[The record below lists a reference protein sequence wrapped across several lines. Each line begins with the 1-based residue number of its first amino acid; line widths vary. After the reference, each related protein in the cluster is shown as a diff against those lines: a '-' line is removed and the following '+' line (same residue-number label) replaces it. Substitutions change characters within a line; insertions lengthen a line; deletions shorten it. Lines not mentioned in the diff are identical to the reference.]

1 MFGFF
6 YMINTFNEK
15 GGIVLNSLNQ
25 SVAGIKG
32 VGPKKSEILKSLGI
46 ETVEDLLTYYPF
58 RYDDIQE
65 KMLDEIQD
73 QEKVVLKGTVLA
85 EPVVNYYGYKKSRM
99 VFRMLTEQAVINVT
113 FFNQPFLKSK
123 INANEDVAIYGKW
136 DGRRKALTGMKIL
149 ATQEEEVD
157 FSPIYHVN
165 KQIRQKTLVD
175 LIRQVW
181 EMYGEELEETL
192 PGWLLEK
199 YRLMP
204 RGKAAYA
211 MHFPE
216 KIEENRLAKRRL
228 AFEEFFIFQ
237 LKMIQLKH
245 QETAKELGKG
255 IKYDVKALKA
265 FIQTLPFELTPAQ
278 KRVVNEICG
287 DLRSDKHMHRLLQGD
302 VGSGKT
308 IVAAIA
314 LFAVVSE
321 GYQGALMV
329 PTEIL
334 AEQHMESLTEVFSKV
349 GVSVGLLTSSTK
361 TAERRRILAE
371 LASGELQVIVGTHS
385 LIQEEVVFHDLGL
398 VIIDEQHR
406 FGVNQRRLLREKGNH
421 ADVLFMTAT
430 PIPRT
435 LAITAYGEMDVS
447 VIDELPA
454 GRIPIETRWI
464 LPKQV
469 DTVLTWLNGQLK
481 NGQQVYV
488 ICPLIEESEMLDVK
502 NATEIYEHLKQFF
515 EPNFKVALLHGK
527 MKSQE
532 KDDIMTAFKENQTQ
546 ILVSTTVIEVG
557 VNVPNA
563 TTMMIMD
570 ADRFGLAQLH
580 QLRGRV
586 GRGSL
591 ASYCILVA
599 NPKSD
604 QGKER
609 MKIMTETT
617 DGFVLSQ
624 KDLEMRGPGDFFGA
638 KQSGLP
644 EFKVGDIVA
653 DEAILETARIEATE
667 LLDDPTWMEKAENQ
681 SLVKALKEK
690 LEETEYFD

>member
-1 MFGFF
+1 MD
-6 YMINTFNEK
+6 E
-15 GGIVLNSLNQ
+15 LNQ
-25 SVAGIKG
+25 SVAWLKG
-32 VGPKKSEILKSLGI
+32 VGPKKSEVLNSLGI
-46 ETVEDLLTYYPF
+46 KTVYDLLTYYPF
-58 RYDDIQE
+58 RYDDIQ
-65 KMLDEIQD
+65 KKSLDEIQD

-85 EPVVNYYGYKKSRM
+85 EPVVSYYGFKKSRL
-99 VFRMLTEQAVINVT
+99 VFRMMTEQAVIGVT

-123 INANEDVAIYGKW
+123 INASEEIAIYGKW
-136 DGRRKALTGMKIL
+136 DGRRKALTGMKVL
-149 ATQEEEVD
+149 ATQEEELD

-175 LIRQVW
+175 LIKQTW
-181 EMYGEELEETL
+181 ELYGHLL
-192 PGWLLEK
+192 PENLPEWLTSK

-204 RGKAAYA
+204 KRQAAYA

-216 KIEENRLAKRRL
+216 TIEENRLAKRRL
-228 AFEEFFIFQ
+228 AFEEFFLFQ
-237 LKMIQLKH
+237 LKMIQLKK
-245 QETAKELGKG
+245 QETSKDLGKS
-255 IKYDVKALKA
+255 IMYDVKVLKE
-265 FIQTLPFELTPAQ
+265 FIKTLPFELTGAQ
-278 KRVVNEICG
+278 KRVVNEICA
-287 DLRSDKHMHRLLQGD
+287 DLRSQEHMHRLLQGD

-314 LFAVVSE
+314 LYAVVSE
-321 GYQGALMV
+321 GLQGALMV

-334 AEQHMESLTEVFSKV
+334 AEQHMESLTDVFSKTDV
-349 GVSVGLLTSSTK
+349 KVGLLTSSTK
-361 TAERRRILAE
+361 TAERRQILAD
-371 LASGELQVIVGTHS
+371 LASGEMDIIVGTHS
-385 LIQEEVVFHDLGL
+385 LIQDDIIFNDLSL
-398 VIIDEQHR
+398 AIIDEQHR
-406 FGVNQRRLLREKGNH
+406 FGVNQRKALREKGNQ

-447 VIDELPA
+447 IIDELPA

-469 DTVLTWLNGQLK
+469 DSVLTWLNSQLK

-515 EPNFKVALLHGK
+515 EPNFKVGLLHGK

-532 KDDIMTAFKENQTQ
+532 KDEIMTKFKDNDMQ

-599 NPKSD
+599 SPKSD

-624 KDLEMRGPGDFFGA
+624 KDLEMRGPGDFFGS

-653 DEAILETARIEATE
+653 DEMILETARVEATQLIE
-667 LLDDPTWMEKAENQ
+667 TDDWMNDPANAGLVT
-681 SLVKALKEK
+681 SLNERR
-690 LEETEYFD
+690 EESEFFD

>member
-1 MFGFF
+1 MD
-6 YMINTFNEK
+6 E
-15 GGIVLNSLNQ
+15 LNQ
-25 SVAGIKG
+25 SVSWLKG
-32 VGPKKSEILKSLGI
+32 VGPKKSEVLNSLGI
-46 ETVEDLLTYYPF
+46 KTVYDLLTYYPF

-65 KMLDEIQD
+65 KSLDEIQD

-85 EPVVNYYGYKKSRM
+85 EPVVSYYGFKKSRL
-99 VFRMLTEQAVINVT
+99 VFRMMTEQAVIGVT

-123 INANEDVAIYGKW
+123 INASEEIAIYGKW
-136 DGRRKALTGMKIL
+136 DGRRKALTGMKVL
-149 ATQEEEVD
+149 ATQEEELD

-175 LIRQVW
+175 LIKQTW
-181 EMYGEELEETL
+181 ELYGHLL
-192 PGWLLEK
+192 PENLPEWLTSK

-204 RGKAAYA
+204 KRQAAYA

-216 KIEENRLAKRRL
+216 TIEENRLAKRRL
-228 AFEEFFIFQ
+228 AFEEFFLFQ
-237 LKMIQLKH
+237 LKMIQLKK
-245 QETAKELGKG
+245 QETSKDLGKS
-255 IKYDVKALKA
+255 IMYDVTVLKE
-265 FIQTLPFELTPAQ
+265 FIKTLPFELTGAQ
-278 KRVVNEICG
+278 KRVVNEICA
-287 DLRSDKHMHRLLQGD
+287 DLRSQEHMHRLLQGD

-314 LFAVVSE
+314 LYAVVSE
-321 GYQGALMV
+321 GLQGALMV

-334 AEQHMESLTEVFSKV
+334 AEQHMESLTDVFSKTDV
-349 GVSVGLLTSSTK
+349 KVGLLTSSTK
-361 TAERRRILAE
+361 TAERRQILAD
-371 LASGELQVIVGTHS
+371 LASGEMDIIVGTHS
-385 LIQEEVVFHDLGL
+385 LIQDDIIFNDLSL
-398 VIIDEQHR
+398 AIIDEQHR
-406 FGVNQRRLLREKGNH
+406 FGVNQRKALREKGNQ

-447 VIDELPA
+447 IIDELPA
-454 GRIPIETRWI
+454 GRIPIETRLI

-469 DTVLTWLNGQLK
+469 DSVLTWLNSQLK

-515 EPNFKVALLHGK
+515 EPNFKVGLLHGK

-532 KDDIMTAFKENQTQ
+532 KDEIMTKFKDNDMQ

-599 NPKSD
+599 SPKSD

-624 KDLEMRGPGDFFGA
+624 KDLEMRGPGDFFGS

-653 DEAILETARIEATE
+653 DEMILETARVEATQLIE
-667 LLDDPTWMEKAENQ
+667 TDDWMNDPANAGLVT
-681 SLVKALKEK
+681 SLNERR
-690 LEETEYFD
+690 EESEFFD

>member
-1 MFGFF
+1 MD
-6 YMINTFNEK
+6 E
-15 GGIVLNSLNQ
+15 LNQ
-25 SVAGIKG
+25 SVAWLKG
-32 VGPKKSEILKSLGI
+32 VGPKKSEVLNSLGI
-46 ETVEDLLTYYPF
+46 KTVYDLLTYYPF

-65 KMLDEIQD
+65 KSLDEIQD

-85 EPVVNYYGYKKSRM
+85 EPVVSYYGFKKSRL
-99 VFRMLTEQAVINVT
+99 VFRMMTEQAVIGVT

-123 INANEDVAIYGKW
+123 INASEEIAIYGKW
-136 DGRRKALTGMKIL
+136 DGRRKALTGMKVL
-149 ATQEEEVD
+149 ATQEEELD

-175 LIRQVW
+175 LIKQTW
-181 EMYGEELEETL
+181 ELYGHLL
-192 PGWLLEK
+192 PENLPEWLTSK

-204 RGKAAYA
+204 KRQAAYA

-216 KIEENRLAKRRL
+216 TIEENRLAKRRL
-228 AFEEFFIFQ
+228 AFEEFFLFQ
-237 LKMIQLKH
+237 LKMIQLRK
-245 QETAKELGKG
+245 QETSKDLGKS
-255 IKYDVKALKA
+255 IMYDVTVLKE
-265 FIQTLPFELTPAQ
+265 FIKTLPFELTGAQ
-278 KRVVNEICG
+278 KRVVNEICA
-287 DLRSDKHMHRLLQGD
+287 DLRSQEHMHRLLQGD

-314 LFAVVSE
+314 LYAVVSE
-321 GYQGALMV
+321 GLQGALMV

-334 AEQHMESLTEVFSKV
+334 AEQHMESLTDVFSKTDV
-349 GVSVGLLTSSTK
+349 KVGLLTSSTK
-361 TAERRRILAE
+361 TAERRQILAD
-371 LASGELQVIVGTHS
+371 LASGEMGIIVGTHS
-385 LIQEEVVFHDLGL
+385 LIQDDIIFNDLSL
-398 VIIDEQHR
+398 AIIDEQHR
-406 FGVNQRRLLREKGNH
+406 FGVNQRKALREKGNQ

-447 VIDELPA
+447 IIDELPA

-469 DTVLTWLNGQLK
+469 DSVLTWLNSQLK

-515 EPNFKVALLHGK
+515 EPNFKVGLLHGK

-532 KDDIMTAFKENQTQ
+532 KDEIMTEFKDNDMQ

-599 NPKSD
+599 SPKSD

-624 KDLEMRGPGDFFGA
+624 KDLEMRGPGDFFGS

-653 DEAILETARIEATE
+653 DEMILETARVEATQLIE
-667 LLDDPTWMEKAENQ
+667 TDDWMNDPANAGLVT
-681 SLVKALKEK
+681 SLNERR
-690 LEETEYFD
+690 EESEFFD

>member
-1 MFGFF
+1 MD
-6 YMINTFNEK
+6 E
-15 GGIVLNSLNQ
+15 LNQ
-25 SVAGIKG
+25 SVAWLKG
-32 VGPKKSEILKSLGI
+32 VGPKKSEVLNSLGI
-46 ETVEDLLTYYPF
+46 KTVYDLLTYYPF

-65 KMLDEIQD
+65 KSLDEIQD

-85 EPVVNYYGYKKSRM
+85 EPVVSYYGFKKSRL
-99 VFRMLTEQAVINVT
+99 VFRMMTEQAVIGVT

-123 INANEDVAIYGKW
+123 INASEEIAIYGKW
-136 DGRRKALTGMKIL
+136 DGRRKALTGMKVL
-149 ATQEEEVD
+149 ATQEEELD

-175 LIRQVW
+175 LIKQTW
-181 EMYGEELEETL
+181 ELYGHLL
-192 PGWLLEK
+192 PENLPEWLTSK

-204 RGKAAYA
+204 KRQAAYA

-216 KIEENRLAKRRL
+216 TIEENRLAKRRL
-228 AFEEFFIFQ
+228 AFEEFFLFQ
-237 LKMIQLKH
+237 LKMIQLKK
-245 QETAKELGKG
+245 QETSKDLGKS
-255 IKYDVKALKA
+255 IMYDVTVLKE
-265 FIQTLPFELTPAQ
+265 FIRTLPFELTGAQ
-278 KRVVNEICG
+278 KKVVNEICG
-287 DLRSDKHMHRLLQGD
+287 DLRSQEHMHRLLQGD

-314 LFAVVSE
+314 LYAVVSE
-321 GYQGALMV
+321 GLQGALMV

-334 AEQHMESLTEVFSKV
+334 AEQHMESLTDVFSKTDV
-349 GVSVGLLTSSTK
+349 KVGLLTSSTK
-361 TAERRRILAE
+361 TAERRQILAD
-371 LASGELQVIVGTHS
+371 LASGEMDIIVGTHS
-385 LIQEEVVFHDLGL
+385 LIQDDIIFNDLSL
-398 VIIDEQHR
+398 AIIDEQHR
-406 FGVNQRRLLREKGNH
+406 FGVNQRKALREKGNQ

-447 VIDELPA
+447 IIDELPA

-469 DTVLTWLNGQLK
+469 DSVLTWLNSQLK

-502 NATEIYEHLKQFF
+502 NAIEIYEHLKQFF
-515 EPNFKVALLHGK
+515 EPNFKVGLLHGK

-532 KDDIMTAFKENQTQ
+532 KDEIMTEFKDNDMQ

-599 NPKSD
+599 SPKSD

-624 KDLEMRGPGDFFGA
+624 KDLEMRGPGDFFGS

-653 DEAILETARIEATE
+653 DEMILETARVEATQLIE
-667 LLDDPTWMEKAENQ
+667 TDDWMNDPANAGLVT
-681 SLVKALKEK
+681 SLNERR
-690 LEETEYFD
+690 EESEFFD

>member
-1 MFGFF
+1 MDEL
-6 YMINTFNEK
+6 NQLVTSLK
-15 GGIVLNSLNQ
+15 GVGAKRGEVLNSL
-25 SVAGIKG
+25 GIRT
-32 VGPKKSEILKSLGI
+32 IY
-46 ETVEDLLTYYPF
+46 DLLTYYPF

-65 KMLDEIQD
+65 KSLDEISD
-73 QEKVVLKGTVLA
+73 QEKVVLKGVVLA
-85 EPVVNYYGYKKSRM
+85 EPVVNFYGFKKSRLI
-99 VFRMLTEQAVINVT
+99 FRMMTEQAVINVT
-113 FFNQPFLKSK
+113 FFNQHFLKSK
-123 INANEDVAIYGKW
+123 INASEEIAVYGKW

-149 ATQEEEVD
+149 ATQEEEID
-157 FSPIYHVN
+157 FSPIYHVT
-165 KQIRQKTLVD
+165 KSIRQKTLVD
-175 LIRQVW
+175 LIKVTW
-181 EMYGEELEETL
+181 DEYGELMPENL
-192 PGWLLEK
+192 PDWLIEK

-204 RGKAAYA
+204 KNRAAYA
-211 MHFPE
+211 MHFPDS
-216 KIEENRLAKRRL
+216 IEENRLARRRL
-228 AFEEFFIFQ
+228 AFEEFFLFQ
-237 LKMIQLKH
+237 LKMLQLKQ
-245 QETAKELGKG
+245 QETSKDLGKS
-255 IKYDVKALKA
+255 ILYDVKALKG
-265 FIQTLPFELTPAQ
+265 FIQTLPFELTGAQ
-278 KRVVNEICG
+278 KRVVNEICA
-287 DLRSDKHMHRLLQGD
+287 DLRSPEHMHRLLQGD

-321 GYQGALMV
+321 GMQGALMV

-334 AEQHMESLTEVFSKV
+334 AEQHLESLQGVFE
-349 GVSVGLLTSSTK
+349 GTSVKIALLTSSTK
-361 TAERRRILAE
+361 TAERRQLLAD
-371 LASGELQVIVGTHS
+371 LASGELDVLVGTHS
-385 LIQEEVVFHDLGL
+385 LIQDEVIFKDLSL

-406 FGVNQRRLLREKGNH
+406 FGVNQRKMLREKGNQE
-421 ADVLFMTAT
+421 DVLFMTAT

-469 DTVLTWLNGQLK
+469 DSVLTWLNKQLK
-481 NGQQVYV
+481 QGQQAYV
-488 ICPLIEESEMLDVK
+488 ICPLIEESELLDVK
-502 NATEIYEHLKQFF
+502 NATEIYEHLKQFY
-515 EPNFKVALLHGK
+515 EPHFSVGLLHGK
-527 MKSQE
+527 MKPQE
-532 KDDIMTAFKENQTQ
+532 KEAIMTQFKDNEMQ

-599 NPKSD
+599 SPKSD

-624 KDLEMRGPGDFFGA
+624 KDLEMRGPGDFFGS

-653 DEAILETARIEATE
+653 DEAILETARVEAAQLIASSE
-667 LLDDPTWMEKAENQ
+667 WAAQPENEK
-681 SLVKALKEK
+681 LVKALNERA
-690 LEETEYFD
+690 EESKYFD

>member
-1 MFGFF
+1 MD
-6 YMINTFNEK
+6 E
-15 GGIVLNSLNQ
+15 LNQ
-25 SVAGIKG
+25 SVAWLKG
-32 VGPKKSEILKSLGI
+32 VGPKKSEVLNSLGI
-46 ETVEDLLTYYPF
+46 KTVYDLLTYYPF

-65 KMLDEIQD
+65 KSLDEIQD

-85 EPVVNYYGYKKSRM
+85 EPVVSYYGFKKSRL
-99 VFRMLTEQAVINVT
+99 VFRMMTEQAVIGVT

-123 INANEDVAIYGKW
+123 INASEEIAIYGKW
-136 DGRRKALTGMKIL
+136 DGRRKALTGMKVL
-149 ATQEEEVD
+149 ATQEEELD

-175 LIRQVW
+175 LIKQTW
-181 EMYGEELEETL
+181 ELYGHLL
-192 PGWLLEK
+192 PENLPEWLTSK

-204 RGKAAYA
+204 KRQAAYA

-216 KIEENRLAKRRL
+216 TIEENRLAKRRL
-228 AFEEFFIFQ
+228 AFEEFFLFQ
-237 LKMIQLKH
+237 LKMIQLKK
-245 QETAKELGKG
+245 QETSKDLGKS
-255 IKYDVKALKA
+255 IMYDVKVLKE
-265 FIQTLPFELTPAQ
+265 FIKTLPFELTGAQ
-278 KRVVNEICG
+278 KRVVNEICA
-287 DLRSDKHMHRLLQGD
+287 DLRSQEHMHRLLQGD

-314 LFAVVSE
+314 LYAVVSE
-321 GYQGALMV
+321 GLQGALMV

-334 AEQHMESLTEVFSKV
+334 AEQHMESLTDVFSKTDV
-349 GVSVGLLTSSTK
+349 KVGLLTSSTK
-361 TAERRRILAE
+361 TAERRQILAD
-371 LASGELQVIVGTHS
+371 LASGEMDIIVGTHS
-385 LIQEEVVFHDLGL
+385 LIQDDIIFNDLSL
-398 VIIDEQHR
+398 AIIDEQHR
-406 FGVNQRRLLREKGNH
+406 FGVNQRKALREKGNQ

-447 VIDELPA
+447 IIDELPA

-469 DTVLTWLNGQLK
+469 DSVLTWLNSQLK

-515 EPNFKVALLHGK
+515 EPNFKVGLLHGK

-532 KDDIMTAFKENQTQ
+532 KDEIITEFKDNDMQ

-599 NPKSD
+599 SPKSD

-624 KDLEMRGPGDFFGA
+624 KDLEMRGPGDFFGS

-653 DEAILETARIEATE
+653 DEMILETARVEATQLIE
-667 LLDDPTWMEKAENQ
+667 TDDWMNDPANA
-681 SLVKALKEK
+681 SLVTSLNERR
-690 LEETEYFD
+690 EESEFFD

>member
-1 MFGFF
+1 MD
-6 YMINTFNEK
+6 E
-15 GGIVLNSLNQ
+15 LNQ
-25 SVAGIKG
+25 SVAWLKG
-32 VGPKKSEILKSLGI
+32 VGPKKSEVLNSLGI
-46 ETVEDLLTYYPF
+46 KTVYDLLTYYPF

-65 KMLDEIQD
+65 KSLDEIQD

-85 EPVVNYYGYKKSRM
+85 EPVVSYYGFKKSRL
-99 VFRMLTEQAVINVT
+99 VFRMMTEQAVIGVT

-123 INANEDVAIYGKW
+123 INASEEIAIYGKW
-136 DGRRKALTGMKIL
+136 DGRRKALTGMKVL
-149 ATQEEEVD
+149 ATQEEELD

-175 LIRQVW
+175 LIKQTW
-181 EMYGEELEETL
+181 ELYGHLL
-192 PGWLLEK
+192 PENLPEWLTSK

-204 RGKAAYA
+204 KRQAAYA

-216 KIEENRLAKRRL
+216 TIEENRLAKRRL
-228 AFEEFFIFQ
+228 AFEEFFLFQ
-237 LKMIQLKH
+237 LKMIQLKK
-245 QETAKELGKG
+245 QETSKDLGKS
-255 IKYDVKALKA
+255 IMYDVKVLKE
-265 FIQTLPFELTPAQ
+265 FIKTLPFELTGAQ
-278 KRVVNEICG
+278 KRVVNEICA
-287 DLRSDKHMHRLLQGD
+287 DLRSQEHMHRLLQGD

-314 LFAVVSE
+314 LYAVVSE
-321 GYQGALMV
+321 GLQGALMV

-334 AEQHMESLTEVFSKV
+334 AEQHMESLTDVFSKTDV
-349 GVSVGLLTSSTK
+349 KVGLLTSSTK
-361 TAERRRILAE
+361 TAERRQILAD
-371 LASGELQVIVGTHS
+371 LASGEMDIIVGTHS
-385 LIQEEVVFHDLGL
+385 LIQDDIIFNDLSL
-398 VIIDEQHR
+398 AIIDEQHR
-406 FGVNQRRLLREKGNH
+406 FGVNQRKALREKGNQ

-447 VIDELPA
+447 IIDELPA
-454 GRIPIETRWI
+454 GRISIETRWI

-469 DTVLTWLNGQLK
+469 DSVLTWLNSQLK

-515 EPNFKVALLHGK
+515 EPNFKVGLLHGK

-532 KDDIMTAFKENQTQ
+532 KDEIMTEFKDNDMQ

-599 NPKSD
+599 SPKSD

-624 KDLEMRGPGDFFGA
+624 KDLEMRGPGDFFGS

-653 DEAILETARIEATE
+653 DEMILETARVEATQLIE
-667 LLDDPTWMEKAENQ
+667 TDDWMNDPANAGLVT
-681 SLVKALKEK
+681 SLNERR
-690 LEETEYFD
+690 EESEFFD